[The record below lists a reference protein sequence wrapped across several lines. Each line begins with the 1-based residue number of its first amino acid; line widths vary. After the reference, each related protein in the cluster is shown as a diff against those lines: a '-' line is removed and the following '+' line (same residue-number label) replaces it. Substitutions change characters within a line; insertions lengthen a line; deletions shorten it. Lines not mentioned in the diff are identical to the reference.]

1 MAEKETPLNLDD
13 ISSEPL
19 VANSVLSTDNPVME
33 EGTPDTGDEDIK
45 PTTPSAEDGGDDEED
60 SIDGVDSRRGRLY
73 LAYIKKNLPKL
84 SKPYGVRVF
93 NDYFLIQPKFENPN
107 D

>member
-33 EGTPDTGDEDIK
+33 EGAADTGGEDIK
-45 PTTPSAEDGGDDEED
+45 PKTPSAEDGGGGDDED
-60 SIDGVDSRRGRLY
+60 
-73 LAYIKKNLPKL
+73 
-84 SKPYGVRVF
+84 
-93 NDYFLIQPKFENPN
+93 
-107 D
+107 